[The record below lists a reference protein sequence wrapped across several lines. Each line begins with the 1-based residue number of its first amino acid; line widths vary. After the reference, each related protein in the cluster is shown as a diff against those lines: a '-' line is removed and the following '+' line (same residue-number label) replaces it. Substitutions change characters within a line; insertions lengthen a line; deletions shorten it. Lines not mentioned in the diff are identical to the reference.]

1 MSIDVR
7 PVVAVITACDAAA
20 QHPFRGHRRVA
31 LEEDYH
37 RSIVDAGGVPIL
49 LPPTEDTTLLSRQL
63 GLADALVLAG
73 GEDVDPLL
81 YGESPLVGTQMPSP
95 VRDAYEWA
103 ALDVA
108 LDLDLPVLAVGRGVQ
123 LLNAYLGGTLHQDN
137 AAAGTNLR
145 HAGTGAPEHGS
156 HEVTIEPGSFL
167 AVALGHRR
175 ALVNSFHHQSIA
187 HLGDGLT
194 VVARAPDG
202 VIEAVELSGGAAV
215 VGVQWRP
222 ELMSAADPDAQAL
235 FRWFVAQASA
245 PAVTPRRA
253 LGGATRYLQAAP

>member
-1 MSIDVR
+1 MPLDAQ
-7 PVVAVITACDAAA
+7 PVVAVVTTCGAPAHDAFPG
-20 QHPFRGHRRVA
+20 HPRVT

-37 RSIVDAGGVPIL
+37 RSIAAAGGVPIL
-49 LPPTEDTTLLSRQL
+49 LPPTTDTALLTQQL

-73 GEDVDPLL
+73 GEDVDPLR
-81 YGESPLVGTQMPSP
+81 YGESPLIGTQMPNP

-103 ALDVA
+103 ALEVA
-108 LDLDLPVLAVGRGVQ
+108 LDLDLPVLAIGRGLQ
-123 LLNAYLGGTLHQDN
+123 LLNAWLGGTLHQDN
-137 AAAGTNLR
+137 TAAGSNLR

-167 AVALGHRR
+167 ETALGRRR

-202 VIEAVELSGGAAV
+202 VVEAVELAGGAAV

-222 ELMSAADPDAQAL
+222 ELMSRADADAQAL
-235 FRWFVAQASA
+235 FRWFVAQAAA
-245 PAVTPRRA
+245 PASPPRRA
-253 LGGATRYLQAAP
+253 LGGATRYIPT

>member
-1 MSIDVR
+1 MPIDAR
-7 PVVAVITACDAAA
+7 PVVAIITACDVAA

-37 RSIVDAGGVPIL
+37 RSIVAAGGVPIL
-49 LPPTEDTTLLSRQL
+49 LPPTTDTALLTHQL
-63 GLADALVLAG
+63 DLADALVLAG

-81 YGESPLVGTQMPSP
+81 YGESPLIGTQMPNP

-103 ALDVA
+103 ALEVA
-108 LDLDLPVLAVGRGVQ
+108 LDLDLPVLAIGRGLQ
-123 LLNAYLGGTLHQDN
+123 LLNAWLGGTLHQDN
-137 AAAGTNLR
+137 AAAGSNLR
-145 HAGTGAPEHGS
+145 HAGTGAPQHGS
-156 HEVTIEPGSFL
+156 HEITIEPGSFL
-167 AVALGHRR
+167 EAALGRRR
-175 ALVNSFHHQSIA
+175 ALVNSFHHQSVA

-202 VIEAVELSGGAAV
+202 IVEAVELAGGAAV

-222 ELMSAADPDAQAL
+222 ELMSRTDADAQSL

-245 PAVTPRRA
+245 PPLPPRRA
-253 LGGATRYLQAAP
+253 LGGATRFIPS